1 MGGAPLRAGYKQVD
15 QGRVAAFAK
24 RLAGTA
30 LMAEAGEAVGA
41 LGVTRQLLAS
51 YPRTR
56 CLLENERIGTGVFNM
71 VGVWCGLNMTR
82 LMRPG
87 DPD

>member
-1 MGGAPLRAGYKQVD
+1 M
-15 QGRVAAFAK
+15 AAFAK

-71 VGVWCGLNMTR
+71 VRGGANQLKMTNAFRR
-82 LMRPG
+82 LA
-87 DPD
+87 PDD